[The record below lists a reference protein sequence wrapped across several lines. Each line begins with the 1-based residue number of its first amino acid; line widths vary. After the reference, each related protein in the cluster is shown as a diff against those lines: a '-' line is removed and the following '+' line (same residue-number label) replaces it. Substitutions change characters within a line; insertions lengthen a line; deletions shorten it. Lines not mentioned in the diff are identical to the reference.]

1 MLSPLSSFLWW
12 PLSTKL
18 SLVPPPP
25 APVPSLPYLVK
36 DLFSVRE
43 RIRAFFHLGEFLVGI
58 YYIQIEL
65 KDFITLSK

>member
-18 SLVPPPP
+18 SLVPPV
-25 APVPSLPYLVK
+25 PVPSLPYLVK

-58 YYIQIEL
+58 HYIQIEL